1 MLRFS
6 RPLYQAIRS
15 STGLTG
21 LAVHPNPIPALTNTY
36 ENTLTHLARI
46 PETSAYRQATEALI
60 QNKLNIVK
68 AADADIAA
76 VEKGL
81 GEGMIEE
88 SLLIAVDEL
97 KLAAQMVDWKAW
109 EPLAEKPAPGQ
120 WEYVSYVMIGPKVW
134 KTTTWLE
141 RAAT

>member
-6 RPLYQAIRS
+6 RPLFQALRS
-15 STGLTG
+15 TTGLTG
-21 LAVHPNPIPALTNTY
+21 LAVHPDPLPVLTFTY
-36 ENTLTHLARI
+36 QSTLEHLERI
-46 PETSAYRQATEALI
+46 PETSVYRQATEALI

-68 AADADIAA
+68 AANADVAA

-81 GEGMIEE
+81 GEGVIEE

-97 KLAAQMVDWKAW
+97 KVAILMRDWKAW

-120 WEYVSYVMIGPKVW
+120 WEYVS
-134 KTTTWLE
+134 
-141 RAAT
+141 